1 MQQKTRKINKVDDSE
16 GFNWRW
22 GKEGKVKT
30 ILIES
35 VKETL
40 SQCRDREGGGPG
52 FCCATG
58 GQLAGPKAG
67 MTECDRGSAEKG
79 LEESRH
85 NNADGR
91 D

>member
-1 MQQKTRKINKVDDSE
+1 MTVRGLI
-16 GFNWRW
+16 GGG

-30 ILIES
+30 VLIES
-35 VKETL
+35 VKEAL
-40 SQCRDREGGGPG
+40 SEWRDSEGGGA
-52 FCCATG
+52 CCSPG

-67 MTECDRGSAEKG
+67 MTECDRGSAVQG